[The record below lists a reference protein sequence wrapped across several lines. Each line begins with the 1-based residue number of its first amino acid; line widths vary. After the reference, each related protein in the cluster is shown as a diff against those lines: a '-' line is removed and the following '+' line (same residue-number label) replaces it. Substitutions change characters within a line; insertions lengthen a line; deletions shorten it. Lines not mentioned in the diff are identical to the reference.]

1 MYRQELITAMR
12 KKLKKDG
19 ITKAQIAKMLSAFE
33 LVTTEALMA
42 GDDINLRGFFR
53 IYSEEPRSRTGYNP
67 YTKKV
72 ETFEPVKK
80 VKARIGET
88 LQRKINSANK

>member
-1 MYRQELITAMR
+1 MYRQELITALR

-19 ITKAQIAKMLSAFE
+19 ITKAQITKVLSAFE
-33 LVTTEALMA
+33 AVTTETLMD
-42 GDDINLRGFFR
+42 GDEINLRGFLK
-53 IYSEEPRSRTGYNP
+53 IYVEEPKPRTGYNP
-67 YTKKV
+67 HTKKI

-88 LQRKINSANK
+88 LQRRINSANK